1 MSPRPSMVPESEA
14 ANAAS
19 DLATNQQQARQQQ
32 AETAAQAAVAA
43 ALLKQSKPP
52 SRTGTCRVCL
62 KSFKPDDYSK
72 TCFECQQR
80 VCEDCASYSKLD
92 ENEDAVSTSCSA
104 LNPYEINKNPI
115 FRSADPLPIH
125 LRQTTWRCS
134 VCRRKMASRVCLA
147 QDSTDS
153 LLDVPIMEALVRR
166 HSDAKLGST
175 TTLGPGNGVS
185 LAPPRSPE
193 LRRHSDV
200 SPASLKELEKLKGS
214 KTPGGSEGEWR
225 KGRSTAPSR
234 SNSPPRRTDFDG
246 SRGSSSRRGSRV
258 MTRQHSYDDDLKTGA
273 GTPAAAT
280 PDLGLGIP
288 NPMPRRA
295 SAYDVFAP
303 AVLAQVTGPTPRRSS
318 FRVPPPDD
326 SPTKESSPCSDV
338 GSPVLTVVEE
348 PRSRRRGS
356 QL

>member
-1 MSPRPSMVPESEA
+1 MVPDSEA

-19 DLATNQQQARQQQ
+19 DVAATQQLARQQQ
-32 AETAAQAAVAA
+32 AEAAAQAAVAA

-92 ENEDAVSTSCSA
+92 ENEDAVST
-104 LNPYEINKNPI
+104 
-115 FRSADPLPIH
+115 RSAAPNLPSVINNALYVH
-125 LRQTTWRCS
+125 PAQTTWRCS

-153 LLDVPIMEALVRR
+153 MLDVPIMEALVRR

-214 KTPGGSEGEWR
+214 KTPCRGSEGEWR
-225 KGRSTAPSR
+225 KGRSAAPSR

-258 MTRQHSYDDDLKTGA
+258 MTRQHSYDDDIKTGA
-273 GTPAAAT
+273 GTPAAGAQ
-280 PDLGLGIP
+280 DLGLGIP

-303 AVLAQVTGPTPRRSS
+303 AVLAQVTQSAAGGGPTPRRSS

-326 SPTKESSPCSDV
+326 SPTKEGSPCSDV
-338 GSPVLTVVEE
+338 GSPVLTVAEE